1 MEFAFWKQT
10 TAFHHLCSMRSNP
23 LQAKYTGIGF
33 MLLAAIGFSVMGGA
47 AKSLKGSFT
56 AGELVFWR
64 NLIGLLF
71 LMPGLLLRKPVQRG
85 GQPLRLLFRGLMGTA
100 ALYTLLYCIL
110 HMPLG
115 TAMSYNLSST
125 LFIALFSLLLFR
137 EYEGKRVWLAL
148 LLGFAGMLLIY
159 QPQMDVPWQYHM
171 AGLVSGITS
180 AMAYL
185 TVGRLAAFYDPR
197 VIVLS
202 FVATGV
208 LVPVL
213 FGCLGQLLQLPQDG
227 LLFIRWSWPHSKTLF
242 PLLVLGVAALLGQY
256 FVTRAYGAD
265 RAGIVSVIGYTNIL
279 FSVAIGMLLGDSFPA
294 PLTWL
299 GMSCIIGSGT
309 LIAWE
314 KRKGQLTTS

>member
-1 MEFAFWKQT
+1 
-10 TAFHHLCSMRSNP
+10 
-23 LQAKYTGIGF
+23 
-33 MLLAAIGFSVMGGA
+33 MLLAALGFSVMGGA

-56 AGELVFWR
+56 AGQLVFWR

-71 LMPGLLLRKPVQRG
+71 LVPDLLYRKPVQTG

-137 EYEGKRVWLAL
+137 EFEGRRVLLAL
-148 LLGFAGMLLIY
+148 LLGFGGMLLIY
-159 QPQMDVPWQYHM
+159 QPQIDVHWQYHA
-171 AGLVSGITS
+171 AGLISGITS
-180 AMAYL
+180 ALAYL
-185 TVGRLAAFYDPR
+185 TVGRLTAFYDPR

-208 LVPVL
+208 TIPVL
-213 FGCLGQLLQLPQDG
+213 LWGTGQLLQLPQDE
-227 LLFIRWSWPHSKTLF
+227 LLFISWAWPDRSSFF
-242 PLLVLGVAALLGQY
+242 PLLVLGLAALFGQY

-265 RAGIVSVIGYTNIL
+265 RAGLVSVIGYTNIL
-279 FSVAIGMLLGDSFPA
+279 FGIGIGMLLGDAFPA

-299 GMSCIIGSGT
+299 GIACIIGSGI

-314 KRKGQLTTS
+314 QQRRKLTTL